1 MKKIKSDELIRLV
14 SKVFKTKE
22 KYISLNSN
30 HRNVKKWDSLNHLKL
45 LIAIESKYK
54 IKINAETSFKLMSIK
69 EIINYIDKLNK

>member
-14 SKVFKTKE
+14 SKVFKIKE

-45 LIAIESKYK
+45 LIAI
-54 IKINAETSFKLMSIK
+54 
-69 EIINYIDKLNK
+69 